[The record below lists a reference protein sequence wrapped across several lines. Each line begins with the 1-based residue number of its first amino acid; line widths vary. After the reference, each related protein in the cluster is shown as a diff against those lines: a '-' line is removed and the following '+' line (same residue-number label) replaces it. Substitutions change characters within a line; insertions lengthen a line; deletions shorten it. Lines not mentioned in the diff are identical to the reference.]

1 MFRIPFFFA
10 SLWLFVSAASAY
22 AMEKTDYID
31 TNRPSFMFSPLVVP
45 RASVQLENGLLER
58 FSKKGIHSFNIA
70 ETQIRVGLTERTEF
84 QMFVPTVLLIDKPGE
99 GTISGVTDL
108 QEVGFKHQLPP
119 IKKFQLSLIPSVDIP
134 TGTRSLGGPNSGV
147 HPVMRAP
154 WSYQLTDGLSIMG
167 MQSLLL
173 LNSGRD
179 LQYQPNLMLN
189 KSFGKKGTAFVE
201 YAGFFTHDL
210 PNIQFAHFGG
220 EYRLKRNHQADLH
233 FGFGLNATSP
243 TAFVGVGYSYRFDK
257 LSW

>member
-1 MFRIPFFFA
+1 MFRNAFFFA
-10 SLWLFVSAASAY
+10 SLWLFISTATAS

-58 FSKKGIHSFNIA
+58 FARQRIRSFDIA
-70 ETQIRVGLTERTEF
+70 ETQVRVGLTERTEF
-84 QMFVPTVLLIDKPGE
+84 QMFVPTFLLIDKAEE
-99 GTISGVTDL
+99 GTIAGVTDL

-119 IKKFQLSLIPSVDIP
+119 FKKFQLSLIPSIDIP
-134 TGTRSLGGPNSGV
+134 TGTRRLGGPNSGV
-147 HPVMRAP
+147 HPVLRAP

-189 KSFGKKGTAFVE
+189 KSFGPKVITFIE
-201 YAGFFTHDL
+201 YAGFFTHHL

-220 EYRLKRNHQADLH
+220 EYRPKRNHQADLH
-233 FGFGLNATSP
+233 FGFGLNSTSP
-243 TAFVGVGYSYRFDK
+243 TAFVGAGYSYRFDK